1 MPSISGTYRFCR
13 QAARQIDG
21 RPMNRLL
28 THGWRVG
35 RCQAPSER
43 SHAIYSCG
51 RQRRLERRIVCG
63 SWLFSS
69 TIPPRFAGKTAIS
82 AVRSSGGAST
92 IRSART
98 SVTVGRDFRQIGP
111 FASRLLANISWIPP
125 HETLRSGRGRANV
138 YLTPSASADDA
149 ARAWRHH
156 PPLDGPARG
165 PT

>member
-1 MPSISGTYRFCR
+1 
-13 QAARQIDG
+13 
-21 RPMNRLL
+21 MNRLL

-82 AVRSSGGAST
+82 AVRSSGGASK
-92 IRSART
+92 IRIREDFRNL
-98 SVTVGRDFRQIGP
+98 GRDFRQIGP

-125 HETLRSGRGRANV
+125 HETLRSGRVRPNA

-149 ARAWRHH
+149 ARA
-156 PPLDGPARG
+156 
-165 PT
+165 